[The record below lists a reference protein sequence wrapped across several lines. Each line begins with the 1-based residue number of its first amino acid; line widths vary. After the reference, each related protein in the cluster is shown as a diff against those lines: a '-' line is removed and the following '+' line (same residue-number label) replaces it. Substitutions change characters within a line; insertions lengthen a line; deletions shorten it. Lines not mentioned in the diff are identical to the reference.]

1 MPNIESA
8 IKRVRTSENANV
20 KNSSQTSA
28 MRTAIKKFE
37 DAVASGADNVD
48 ALYKEAVKA
57 IDMAESKGLIHKNKA
72 NRDKSRLSKKSLN
85 KRIGFGRFFY
95 LSKKGQNKRPSRM
108 LCPRLSSYRFLNN
121 CPVRKTNS

>member
-1 MPNIESA
+1 MSNVELYGINRIRLNSEVKSMPNIESA

-72 NRDKSRLSKKSLN
+72 NRDKSRLSKKIA
-85 KRIGFGRFFY
+85 K
-95 LSKKGQNKRPSRM
+95 
-108 LCPRLSSYRFLNN
+108 
-121 CPVRKTNS
+121 

>member
-57 IDMAESKGLIHKNKA
+57 IDMAESILKTEIHNVNLGFFICQKNQKHPVFLHAFGFFFLPIDFSTTALCAKRKVENLI
-72 NRDKSRLSKKSLN
+72 L
-85 KRIGFGRFFY
+85 FRFAPF
-95 LSKKGQNKRPSRM
+95 
-108 LCPRLSSYRFLNN
+108 
-121 CPVRKTNS
+121 

>member
-57 IDMAESKGLIHKNKA
+57 IDMAESKGLIHLPA
-72 NRDKSRLSKKSLN
+72 CFALVFLLIDFLTTALCA
-85 KRIGFGRFFY
+85 KRIVENLILFRFVPF
-95 LSKKGQNKRPSRM
+95 
-108 LCPRLSSYRFLNN
+108 
-121 CPVRKTNS
+121 

>member
-28 MRTAIKKFE
+28 MRTAIKKLFE

-72 NRDKSRLSKKSLN
+72 NRDKSRLSKKIA
-85 KRIGFGRFFY
+85 K
-95 LSKKGQNKRPSRM
+95 
-108 LCPRLSSYRFLNN
+108 
-121 CPVRKTNS
+121 

>member
-37 DAVASGADNVD
+37 DAVASGAENVD

-57 IDMAESKGLIHKNKA
+57 IDMAETKGLIHKNKA
-72 NRDKSRLSKKSLN
+72 NRDKSATAGFFILSQTVYSITLLLGFFPFFLLVNQLRLT
-85 KRIGFGRFFY
+85 
-95 LSKKGQNKRPSRM
+95 QH
-108 LCPRLSSYRFLNN
+108 FLL
-121 CPVRKTNS
+121 

>member
-72 NRDKSRLSKKSLN
+72 NRDKSRLSKKSLS

-95 LSKKGQNKRPSRM
+95 LSKKPKATGI
-108 LCPRLSSYRFLNN
+108 LACFWLLLSSYRFLNN
-121 CPVRKTNS
+121 CPVRKTKS